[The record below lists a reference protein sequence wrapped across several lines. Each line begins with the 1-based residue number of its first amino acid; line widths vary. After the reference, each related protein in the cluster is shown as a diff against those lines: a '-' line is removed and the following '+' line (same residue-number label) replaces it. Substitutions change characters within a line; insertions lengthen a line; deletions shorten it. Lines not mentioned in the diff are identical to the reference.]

1 MICLH
6 GLIVSMYANTKKKVI
21 YGVFT
26 YRKRIGELKS
36 NFSVVGVVSFISLLK
51 EVSI

>member
-6 GLIVSMYANTKKKVI
+6 GLIVSMYANTKKKVT

-26 YRKRIGELKS
+26 YRKRTGELKS
-36 NFSVVGVVSFISLLK
+36 NSSVVGVISFISLLK

>member
-1 MICLH
+1 
-6 GLIVSMYANTKKKVI
+6 MYANTKKKVI

-26 YRKRIGELKS
+26 YRKRTGELKS
-36 NFSVVGVVSFISLLK
+36 NLRVVGVASFISFLK